1 MALRSKRLLPIA
13 ALAAAALTGRTAGAP
28 PSLQAFSKESFRP
41 KAAARIPIRYLLYLP
56 QGYSRR
62 QAWPLILFLHGS
74 GERGNDLGQVTRHG
88 IPKQIS
94 EGRQMPFIVVS
105 PQCPEGMV
113 WEDLPLM
120 ALLDTIEKDHRV
132 DPSRIYVTGLSM
144 GGYGTWDLVIRHPER
159 FAAAAPVC
167 GGGSTVRLILL
178 SAEDRKALQKVG
190 IWAFHGESDDVV
202 GFQESERLVAAIK
215 AAGGTAKLTRYPK
228 VGHDSWV
235 QAYNDPALLPWFLEH
250 KR

>member
-1 MALRSKRLLPIA
+1 MPSVASFFSDSYAEAREKFPCYLIA
-13 ALAAAALTGRTAGAP
+13 
-28 PSLQAFSKESFRP
+28 
-41 KAAARIPIRYLLYLP
+41 
-56 QGYSRR
+56 
-62 QAWPLILFLHGS
+62 
-74 GERGNDLGQVTRHG
+74 
-88 IPKQIS
+88 
-94 EGRQMPFIVVS
+94 
-105 PQCPEGMV
+105 PQCPTGKRRVEVDWSAKQHDMPPKAS
-113 WEDLPLM
+113 EPLNW
-120 ALLDTIEKDHRV
+120 LLGLLEKLKKEKPIDTDRV
-132 DPSRIYVTGLSM
+132 YVTGLSM
-144 GGYGTWDLVIRHPER
+144 GGYGTWDILSRHADL

-167 GGGSTVRLILL
+167 GGGDE
-178 SAEDRKALQKVG
+178 AKAPAMKGVP